1 MISLTSKCYYAE
13 DEKSRAK
20 FSCKGVS
27 KKQNPMS
34 RERYLEALN
43 GSLDKAQN
51 TGFRL
56 LGSGIVTYTQS
67 KSGLSAYYDKRV
79 VALRRNSYRTAK
91 VRPTFVDVY
100 NLSL

>member
-13 DEKSRAK
+13 DEKSRTK

-34 RERYLEALN
+34 WERYLEALN
-43 GSLDKAQN
+43 GSIDKAQN

-67 KSGLSAYYDKRV
+67 KLGLSTYYDKRV
-79 VALRRNSYRTAK
+79 VASDGIHTEPLR
-91 VRPTFVDVY
+91 
-100 NLSL
+100 